1 MAEDFDFSKITA
13 SSEKLAKTHESTIK
27 HLIKSSQNEKSKAEL
42 VKNHIKLLKEELKI
56 NKDLKPKEIK
66 AIEAEIKATKNATKT
81 TKKFGQSMKD
91 AGAGLIK
98 SIGKM
103 AIDTALAVPTTIMNF
118 MDATWGVNYFTSATK
133 EFACPAIHPMHML
146 G

>member
-1 MAEDFDFSKITA
+1 MAEDFDFSKINA

-27 HLIKSSQNEKSKAEL
+27 HLIKSSQNERSKAEI

-56 NKDLKPKEIK
+56 NKDLKPKEVK

-81 TKKFGQSMKD
+81 TKHFGQQMKD

-98 SIGKM
+98 SLGKKVM
-103 AIDTALAVPTTIMNF
+103 AT
-118 MDATWGVNYFTSATK
+118 G
-133 EFACPAIHPMHML
+133 
-146 G
+146 